1 VTRLIEPLTADPF
14 DVTEMPLF
22 PLFVTVVS
30 VINSELDPFGAKL
43 MPEFLKLRTTDLW
56 MFND

>member
-1 VTRLIEPLTADPF
+1 VTRLIAPFTAVPF

-30 VINSELDPFGAKL
+30 VMNSVPGPFGEKL
-43 MPEFLKLRTTDLW
+43 MPEFVYDLH
-56 MFND
+56 